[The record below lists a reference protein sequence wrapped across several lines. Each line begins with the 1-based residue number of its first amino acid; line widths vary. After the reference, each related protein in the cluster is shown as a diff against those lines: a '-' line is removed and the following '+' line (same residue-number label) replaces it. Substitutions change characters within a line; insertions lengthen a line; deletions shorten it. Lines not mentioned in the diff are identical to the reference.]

1 MIDAGI
7 IDANVFLRATVGDQP
22 SQAEQSRALLRR
34 IAGGEVTG
42 VLLPTVVLE
51 IVFILEDHY
60 DASRQDVV
68 DALLRLFQIENLQVV
83 NRMQLI
89 DAATEYRHRHSVSF
103 ADAFHCAMARA
114 FHDGMIISTNRKL
127 SGVPGIQ
134 RREPDEI

>member
-1 MIDAGI
+1 MIAAGI
-7 IDANVFLRATVGDQP
+7 IDTNVFLRAIVGDQP

-83 NRMQLI
+83 DRTQLI
-89 DAATEYRHRHSVSF
+89 DATIEYRNRRGISF
-103 ADAFHCAMARA
+103 ADAYHWAMARDHHA
-114 FHDGMIISTNRKL
+114 GVIVSFDRKL
-127 SGVPGIQ
+127 GAVPGIQ